1 MTRADGERRIALHRS
16 IVIWTGL
23 FVLLVAA
30 VFSAIGILNRE
41 VFSAPSFVRI
51 YLDALNRHDLP
62 GVLATP
68 GVDLGTTDAPGTGT
82 ASLISTQALSAFDD
96 ISLVSD
102 TEIAPGR
109 HRIVYSYEMLGIDS
123 HTTTGQTEF
132 DVMQTG
138 TSWLF
143 FPEWEFARAPV
154 AAATVTV
161 SHASTFTAGTS
172 QISTADPSAF
182 HATGEYVVLVPSLT
196 VLSHQSALLGAH
208 SVPLAA
214 TKVNGSSSAIIDV
227 QPTTTFLDEV
237 QSTVDSFL
245 DECAKQTV
253 LYPPGCPFGLDVND
267 RIVTEPAWSIEEY
280 PSLTIL
286 AGQDDWIVP
295 NASGSAHITVDIR
308 SLFDGTVSTRD
319 ESIPYSVT
327 FSLTIGADGGVVF
340 SPRA

>member
-1 MTRADGERRIALHRS
+1 MSSANGEKRIALHRS

-23 FVLLVAA
+23 FVLIVAA

-41 VFSAPSFVRI
+41 VFSATSFVRI
-51 YLDALNRHDLP
+51 YLDALNRHDLS

-68 GVDLGTTDAPGTGT
+68 GVDLGTPDAPGTGS
-82 ASLISTQALSAFDD
+82 AALVSTQALSAFDHID
-96 ISLVSD
+96 LVSD

-109 HRIVYSYEMLGIDS
+109 HRIVYSYELLGIDS
-123 HTTTGQTEF
+123 HTVTSQTEF
-132 DVMQTG
+132 DVVQTG

-143 FPEWEFARAPV
+143 FPEWEFARSPV
-154 AAATVTV
+154 ASATVTV

-172 QISTADPSAF
+172 QIGTGDPTAFRSTGD
-182 HATGEYVVLVPSLT
+182 YVVLVPSLT

-208 SVPLAA
+208 SVPLVA
-214 TKVNGSSSAIIDV
+214 TKSSGSTTAIVDV
-227 QPTTTFLDEV
+227 QPTTTFLHDV

-267 RIVTEPAWSIEEY
+267 RIVSDPAWSIEEY
-280 PSLTIL
+280 PQLTII
-286 AGQDDWIVP
+286 AGQDNWIVP

-327 FSLTIGADGGVVF
+327 FSLTIGTDGGVVF